1 MSWFWTHC
9 STSASKD
16 ATGRSQLLED
26 FRNNQI
32 PSIQL
37 SDIANHVV
45 EFSQDQH
52 GSRSV
57 MSLVSVCVFFCL
69 WLWFLHYFVSFDI
82 IRLSVFVLGC
92 LEMWWLKCRWFGDQG
107 SDPASHHTM
116 ISVLS
121 CFVAE
126 RYRNGEAFKNSVAF
140 LAVVF

>member
-1 MSWFWTHC
+1 VCVFC

-32 PSIQL
+32 PNIQL

-57 MSLVSVCVFFCL
+57 FLHLRVLVAGIFVSSSMILHNRNSLQHKCSIILFMSL
-69 WLWFLHYFVSFDI
+69 FL
-82 IRLSVFVLGC
+82 R
-92 LEMWWLKCRWFGDQG
+92 E
-107 SDPASHHTM
+107 TT
-116 ISVLS
+116 
-121 CFVAE
+121 
-126 RYRNGEAFKNSVAF
+126 
-140 LAVVF
+140 AVQMLY